1 MKRNTF
7 IIFISV
13 KYVDTVNLGSSMK
26 IFEENRD
33 SFVKYSS
40 FCISEENNRKWRN
53 TMENEPMLQQNGAKT
68 TANVKMDCDKK

>member
-1 MKRNTF
+1 M
-7 IIFISV
+7 
-13 KYVDTVNLGSSMK
+13 DTVNLGSSIK

-40 FCISEENNRKWRN
+40 LVISEENNREWQN

-68 TANVKMDCDKK
+68 TANVKMNCDKKIAKNSCRLAI